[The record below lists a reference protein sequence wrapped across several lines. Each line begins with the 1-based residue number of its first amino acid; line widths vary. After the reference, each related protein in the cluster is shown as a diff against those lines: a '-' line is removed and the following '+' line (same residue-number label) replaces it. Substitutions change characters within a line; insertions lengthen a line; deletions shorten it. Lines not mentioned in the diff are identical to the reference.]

1 MDMSAI
7 RVVRLVA
14 GFFVLLSLALGMQ
27 ASPLFIDGNWLWLAA
42 FVGFNLFQSAFTK
55 ICPLEIV
62 LKSAGI
68 E

>member
-7 RVVRLVA
+7 RLVRLVA
-14 GFFVLLSLALGMQ
+14 GFFVLLSLALGMKG
-27 ASPLFIDGNWLWLAA
+27 SPLFLDANWLWLAA
-42 FVGFNLFQSAFTK
+42 FVGINLFQSAFTK

-62 LKSAGI
+62 LKTAGI

>member
-1 MDMSAI
+1 M
-7 RVVRLVA
+7 VRLVA
-14 GFFVLLSLALGMQ
+14 GFFVVLSIALGMQ
-27 ASPLFIDGNWLWLAA
+27 GSPLFVDVTWLWLAA

>member
-1 MDMSAI
+1 MSAI
-7 RVVRLVA
+7 RMVRLVA
-14 GFFVLLSLALGMQ
+14 GFFVVLSIALGMQ
-27 ASPLFIDGNWLWLAA
+27 GSPLFVDVTWLWLAA

>member
-1 MDMSAI
+1 MSAI
-7 RVVRLVA
+7 RVVRMVA
-14 GFFVLLSLALGMQ
+14 GFMVLLSIALGMRG
-27 ASPLFIDGNWLWLAA
+27 SPFFMDVNWLWLAA

-62 LKSAGI
+62 LKSSGI